1 MNRISAHSRAVKG
14 ILFCGM
20 AKYHQTNPAAGLRL
34 ELIYGAPVLLSGVAP
49 LVLSNSEL
57 TALHSHYKQVIRQLL
72 KLPDTTPES
81 FIFFSAGTLPITAF
95 IHLNI
100 LTLLGMIA
108 RLGSE
113 NILNHIGCHSLL
125 TLSNPQSWFLSAR
138 HITQLYGLCDPLL
151 ALQQPMAKAK
161 WKSVCRSRVIRHW
174 ELKYRAEANSLDSL
188 IFFRPNFFS
197 LAQPHRILT
206 AAGSPYE
213 VDRALIVLKMLS
225 GRYITDYRARHWTP
239 GSTGACRLCPAPP
252 QGPAP
257 RGDLAHQL
265 LFCPTLAPAR
275 NRVLEQ
281 WEGHMA
287 PRLHLLPLV
296 SHHTLGASVELHLS
310 FLLDPTSL
318 PLVISAA
325 QEYGEVLYQDLL
337 YMSRVWCSSIHN
349 MRINL
354 LKVYGTL

>member
-1 MNRISAHSRAVKG
+1 MDRPR
-14 ILFCGM
+14 
-20 AKYHQTNPAAGLRL
+20 
-34 ELIYGAPVLLSGVAP
+34 
-49 LVLSNSEL
+49 
-57 TALHSHYKQVIRQLL
+57 
-72 KLPDTTPES
+72 
-81 FIFFSAGTLPITAF
+81 TL
-95 IHLNI
+95 
-100 LTLLGMIA
+100 
-108 RLGSE
+108 
-113 NILNHIGCHSLL
+113 
-125 TLSNPQSWFLSAR
+125 
-138 HITQLYGLCDPLL
+138 
-151 ALQQPMAKAK
+151 
-161 WKSVCRSRVIRHW
+161 
-174 ELKYRAEANSLDSL
+174 
-188 IFFRPNFFS
+188 FS

-239 GSTGACRLCPAPP
+239 GSTGACRLCPAPA

-354 LKVYGTL
+354 LKVYGIL